1 MKKPS
6 RRKKAKPTKNRRMTF
21 RISVEAQEMTVSYRP
36 RRFGDMGQFEF
47 RSPHKPPRR
56 IPISETGYYCHFAPM
71 EDVEAAKSPQYFAR
85 EAALALLPWR
95 RTVKATDSA
104 ELPLF

>member
-6 RRKKAKPTKNRRMTF
+6 RRKKAKPTNNRRMTF
-21 RISVEAQEMTVSYRP
+21 RISVEAQAVVVHYRP
-36 RRFGDMGQFEF
+36 NRMDDMAQFEF
-47 RSPHKPPRR
+47 RSPRKPPRR

-71 EDVEAAKSPQYFAR
+71 EDVEAAKSPQNYAR
-85 EAALALLPWR
+85 EAALALLPWH

>member
-6 RRKKAKPTKNRRMTF
+6 RPKKAKPVKNRRMTF

-36 RRFGDMGQFEF
+36 HRFGDMGQFEF

-95 RTVKATDSA
+95 RTMKPQDSG